1 MERGKADSVAIHPCR
16 KRADFALGV
25 RIILPFPVLA
35 PLQVAVVE
43 LQRLDNEVR
52 FLPSGD
58 GLGDELGYPLVLESG
73 LFFLVGLFLLHDAL
87 DDLIGEL
94 ALLHELFHLDC

>member
-1 MERGKADSVAIHPCR
+1 MPQKGRLRPRCAA
-16 KRADFALGV
+16 
-25 RIILPFPVLA
+25 ILPFPVFA

-58 GLGDELGYPLVLESG
+58 GLGDELGYPLVLEGG
-73 LFFLVGLFLLHDAL
+73 LFFLVGLKRQKDSPSY
-87 DDLIGEL
+87 INSG
-94 ALLHELFHLDC
+94 